1 MSDDYDINDADN
13 KDEVVMDAN
22 IYALLVDM
30 INKNED
36 DIEQQQYSLKE
47 VAKAMYAPTL
57 SRRLFRVL
65 FPSVEASRRV
75 R

>member
-1 MSDDYDINDADN
+1 MSDDSDINDVN
-13 KDEVVMDAN
+13 EDEVVMDTN

-30 INKNED
+30 INEKED
-36 DIEQQQYSLKE
+36 DIEQQQHSLKA
-47 VAKAMYAPTL
+47 VAEAMYAPTF
-57 SRRLFRVL
+57 SRRIFRVL